1 MEVKVT
7 QGIKISVQHQYRED
21 YSRPESKHYFF
32 TYLITIENISS
43 YSVRLLRRHWVI
55 YDSAGIHSE
64 VEGKGVVGEQPEIQP
79 GEMYQYSSGCN
90 LTTEIGSMQGTYL
103 MQRMADTQ
111 TFEVTIPNFQLIVPY
126 RFN

>member
-1 MEVKVT
+1 MEIKVT

>member
-43 YSVRLLRRHWVI
+43 YSVRLLRRHWII